1 MRLACRGPL
10 VVLLLW
16 GGLSGCASLGGG
28 SSRDADIEELK
39 ARVIELQKKAAMAEV
54 ELARLRQEVLASR
67 AGAPARG
74 VSAPPVP
81 VPVAPPAAVEA
92 PPPPAPGAIEEGDL
106 DDADVPGVPV
116 TPPVTDA
123 PPPAGAPAQALSPEA
138 QAVYDQAY
146 TLYHQGRY
154 LDGETAFQRFLQVY
168 GGTDLADNASYWIGE
183 CRYARGDVRGA
194 LQAFRETIE
203 RYPRGNKIADA
214 LLKAGQCLESLGD
227 PDGARAVY
235 DELVDRFGDSAAA
248 DVARGRRDRL
258 P

>member
-1 MRLACRGPL
+1 MRLGRGAPL
-10 VVLLLW
+10 AVLTLW
-16 GGLSGCASLGGG
+16 GALSGCASLGGS

-54 ELARLRQEVLASR
+54 ELARLRQEVLAAR
-67 AGAPARG
+67 GGAPPR
-74 VSAPPVP
+74 VSMPPSPAAP
-81 VPVAPPAAVEA
+81 APPATIEA
-92 PPPPAPGAIEEGDL
+92 PPPPPPAAIEEGDL
-106 DDADVPGVPV
+106 DEADLPASPGA
-116 TPPVTDA
+116 PPIAGA
-123 PPPAGAPAQALSPEA
+123 PPPGTPAQALSPEA
-138 QAVYDQAY
+138 QSVYDQAY

-154 LDGETAFQRFLQVY
+154 LDAETAFQRFLQVY

-183 CRYARGDVRGA
+183 CRYARGDLRGA

-203 RYPRGNKIADA
+203 RFPQGNKIADA

-227 PDGARAVY
+227 LDGARAAY

>member
-1 MRLACRGPL
+1 MRLVRSGPL
-10 VVLLLW
+10 VVLALW
-16 GGLSGCASLGGG
+16 GGLSGCASLGGP

-54 ELARLRQEVLASR
+54 ELARLRQEVLAAR
-67 AGAPARG
+67 GGAPARG
-74 VSAPPVP
+74 VSTPAPPLV
-81 VPVAPPAAVEA
+81 VPPAGIEA

-106 DDADVPGVPV
+106 DDADVPA
-116 TPPVTDA
+116 A
-123 PPPAGAPAQALSPEA
+123 PMAPSVAGALPAAGAPAQTLSPEA

-154 LDGETAFQRFLQVY
+154 LDAETAFQRFLQVY
-168 GGTDLADNASYWIGE
+168 GGTELADNASYWIGE
-183 CRYARGDVRGA
+183 CRYARGDLRGA

-203 RYPRGNKIADA
+203 RYPQGNKIADA

-227 PDGARAVY
+227 PDSARAAY